1 MKERIKKLFLMLVF
15 TELKTS
21 HSMNSKNNK
30 SIFKGMGG
38 ITLTSAA
45 GILFA
50 TRPQNKNKN
59 QELEQTR
66 LEQERRQ
73 ELEKSQKN
81 VLPNFVPAHYVELE
95 YYSFDKIVNK
105 IEEYTNSPDNLEIL
119 SNTNLKISLIDQR
132 LKDSS

>member
-1 MKERIKKLFLMLVF
+1 MYNIIMKERIKKLFLMLVF

-81 VLPNFVPAHYVELE
+81 VVPNFVP
-95 YYSFDKIVNK
+95 
-105 IEEYTNSPDNLEIL
+105 
-119 SNTNLKISLIDQR
+119 
-132 LKDSS
+132 